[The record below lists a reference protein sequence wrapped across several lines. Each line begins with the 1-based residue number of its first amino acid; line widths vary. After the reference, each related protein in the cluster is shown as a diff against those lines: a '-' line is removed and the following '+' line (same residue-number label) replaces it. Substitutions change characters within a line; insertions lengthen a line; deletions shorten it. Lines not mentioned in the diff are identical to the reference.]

1 MVCICC
7 HPLPLKISAL
17 GKLHDL
23 SGLLGHCV
31 RQGKIDVKNIITIV
45 ETIKFFV
52 VTQCTKL
59 EAAYRADYE
68 IASLARAEYSRS
80 RNVNNSTAAALPVK
94 IKAKSTTS
102 VGSREVS
109 APQPKRVRDIE
120 VAAKHVATAPKP
132 IKALSPQEILESMLD
147 VFKDAY
153 AFLRKLDNKNTFL
166 LKVVVISD
174 QYPCM
179 CGE

>member
-59 EAAYRADYE
+59 EAAYSADYE
-68 IASLARAEYSRS
+68 IALLARAEYSRS
-80 RNVNNSTAAALPVK
+80 RNVSNSTAAALPLK

-153 AFLRKLDNKNTFL
+153 AFLRKLDKGDVFL